1 MRRRCYNSLMTRAA
15 FILAGGRSRRMGRDK
30 ALLEIEGEPLAAR
43 VARIAAEAAG
53 RAVLVAPAA
62 LYGRLGYPCLDE
74 RFPGL
79 GPLSG
84 LDAALRSGLATWC
97 LLLACDMPGLDA
109 PSLRRLL
116 DTADNSGCDAAVT
129 VSAGGRP
136 EPLCAVYHV
145 RLAPLAEQR
154 LLERRLALHDLLSS
168 IRWVPFPA
176 PHPAFAANINTP
188 EEWAQWNR

>member
-1 MRRRCYNSLMTRAA
+1 MSRAA

-30 ALLEIEGEPLAAR
+30 ALLELDGEPLAAR
-43 VARIAAEAAG
+43 TARTAAEAAG
-53 RAVLVAPAA
+53 RAYIVGPAA
-62 LYGRLGYPCLDE
+62 VYGHLGYPCLDE

-109 PSLRRLL
+109 ASLRRLL
-116 DTADNSGCDAAVT
+116 DLAEPSGCDAAVT
-129 VSAGGRP
+129 VSASGRP

-145 RLAPLAEQR
+145 RLAGLVEQH
-154 LLERRLALHDLLSS
+154 LQEGRLALHELLSR
-168 IRWVPFPA
+168 IRWAAFPA
-176 PHPAFAANINTP
+176 PHAAFTTNINTP
-188 EEWAQWNR
+188 EEWTQWNR

>member
-1 MRRRCYNSLMTRAA
+1 MSRAA

-30 ALLEIEGEPLAAR
+30 ALLEIGGEPLAAR

-53 RAVLVAPAA
+53 RAFLVAPAA

-74 RFPGL
+74 RFPGS

-84 LDAALRSGLATWC
+84 LEAALRSGLAQWC
-97 LLLACDMPGLDA
+97 LLLACDMPGVDA
-109 PSLRRLL
+109 ASLRSLI
-116 DTADNSGCDAAVT
+116 DAAETQACDAAVT

-136 EPLCAVYHV
+136 EPLCAVYHA
-145 RLAPLAEQR
+145 RLAPLAERR
-154 LLERRLALHDLLSS
+154 LLEGRLALHELLSS
-168 IRWVPFPA
+168 IRWIPFPA

-188 EEWAQWNR
+188 EEWAQWNH